1 MPNKITSNLLVFALI
16 SAIAFLEACR
26 ETLVAWL
33 ADALDEQ
40 DAPTYD
46 AYDDSDDS
54 KATSWWSFPKPHDSV
69 DDEEV
74 HTECSSEGSA
84 GHDDWDAQA
93 TPSSAE
99 APFQLKHKTMDLL
112 IDDYLCPCG
121 ECPWYN
127 LIEAHVAAYSMPLQ
141 LKRPVCRVLQAYST
155 YNEAVGYCSGMVPWA
170 LHCVETCDGN
180 EDSAFAA
187 FINLCM
193 L

>member
-1 MPNKITSNLLVFALI
+1 MPNKITTNLLVFALI

-40 DAPTYD
+40 DAPTW
-46 AYDDSDDS
+46 YDDSDDA
-54 KATSWWSFPKPHDSV
+54 KTTYWWSSPKQPDNA

-74 HTECSSEGSA
+74 HTECSSEGCA
-84 GHDDWDAQA
+84 VHDDLDVHAM
-93 TPSSAE
+93 PSSAE
-99 APFQLKHKTMDLL
+99 APFQLKHKTTDLL
-112 IDDYLCPCG
+112 VDDYICPCG

-127 LIEAHVAAYSMPLQ
+127 LIEAHVAAYRMPLQ

-170 LHCVETCDGN
+170 LHCVQTCDGN
-180 EDSAFAA
+180 EDTAFAA
-187 FINLCM
+187 FVSLCM